1 MELVFIVVAKQL
13 IGQVV
18 ISMFKLHVLQEMNIH
33 TGNRV
38 VWKLDWY

>member
-18 ISMFKLHVLQEMNIH
+18 ISMFKLRVKQEMNIQI
-33 TGNRV
+33 GNRFV
-38 VWKLDWY
+38 